1 MVTLGTHSNN
11 ETKTKNKTSNLQ
23 NIKHLNNK
31 LNLLYLLIICSFIVQ
46 IITVVFFYNLIT
58 TKILEESKPTPIKN
72 NHRHRIKRQ
81 VGKEKTDIYD
91 NALPQEPHVEFI
103 PPTLK
108 QEMQEKEKDHPNST
122 HNNPW
127 VWLTSYSRVPMTAM
141 QTFCKATK
149 SYCPPGLQG
158 PPGQKGEVGEKGD
171 IGLKGDRGEK
181 GSLGERGPIG
191 PQGILGEEGK
201 RGPKGDMGFPGRQGM
216 DGRDGLPG
224 EPGLDGIP
232 GRNGM
237 DGIPGKDGL
246 SGKDGT
252 PGTNGTNGAMGQTG
266 PQGAPGPQGVPGKPG
281 ITGPR
286 GRPGKFGKDGI
297 PGTPAICAYKQET
310 CSLLPNSETSQ
321 LLIPP
326 SIVGNHQIFSS
337 TPIVVREGDN
347 VRLRCV
353 ATGHPKPAIIWRT
366 KENVPIILGSWR
378 DSAVASSTLNFTR
391 IHRKNMGAY
400 MCLADNGIAPMA
412 NQTFNL
418 EVHFSPLISVHYT
431 RVGVAIGGTARLE
444 CEVESFPLS
453 VKYWEFIDGTLI
465 EPDNDKYFTNDIDR
479 GPYKYTMQ
487 LNISH
492 VNTSDYGDYRCI
504 SKNEVGITKGT
515 VKLVPFSENNPNLV
529 APPQDRTIYN
539 PPPIPQGQEDLCP
552 PQVICPPCSEQ
563 NKEFKCKEGWN
574 WYELVGHREFEVLPL
589 GNVSIKNLPNRTLDC
604 QVYAVGK
611 PVFHKS
617 TTKKSDTGHGTVEVP
632 YGAWMR
638 DPCNG
643 SAENNNK
650 FWMTVEHDPTH
661 LYEYLDKDTF
671 KSDNKSKTYNLKEQ
685 FQGNAHVVYNNSFY
699 YNKKFSDTIIQFDLG
714 SSKTINSVSFPT
726 VQPGI
731 KLYKTGF
738 NVMDFSLDENGLWVI
753 YGLSNNNTAIM
764 KLDTATLQI
773 QYQWN
778 ISVVH
783 NKAGDMFVVCGVLY
797 VVDSVTERIT
807 TIRFAL
813 DLYKSKLLDVNLNF
827 TNPFKNTTM
836 VTYNSKYTDL
846 VTWDKGN
853 SLTYPIRYHYIDLD
867 VNKQDKLEAD
877 LSTGIDVTPTQP
889 PPTPQ
894 DYSSN

>member
-1 MVTLGTHSNN
+1 MVTLGTHSHN

-515 VKLVPFSENNPNLV
+515 VKL
-529 APPQDRTIYN
+529 
-539 PPPIPQGQEDLCP
+539 
-552 PQVICPPCSEQ
+552 
-563 NKEFKCKEGWN
+563 
-574 WYELVGHREFEVLPL
+574 
-589 GNVSIKNLPNRTLDC
+589 DC